1 VRKTALL
8 AALALLLPMPASAA
22 ALPAFGHNAL
32 RAEGLADFAVGLFD
46 LEQMSQMRAGLYRA
60 RFRQDRVGSN
70 GSYTNWAQ
78 LDNLARQASV
88 RGVTLVPV
96 LISVP
101 GEAYYDAPK
110 TPQAREEFATFAA
123 AAVARYGPKGSFWSG
138 CGCPKR
144 SVQVWEV
151 WNEANFSLY
160 WNGTPSPTEFA
171 LLVQA
176 VRAKIRNVDPTA
188 RIMLGGLG
196 YAPSYDGVNSVEP
209 NGYLRDVIGVIGPN
223 GFDALALHSYH
234 STPERGVNT
243 AIAGTIQTLKTYG
256 GTNANGSPRH
266 QVWVNEFGKLT
277 RRDDP
282 ATPNVNEQTTSE
294 TSQLNWLN
302 GLLDRL
308 LPNRAAWN
316 LGPVFWYAIRDSH
329 IEIEDWNRL
338 GLRRTT
344 TEDTD
349 GGAKPAWDAYASR
362 SRSAAPVGL
371 PTVR

>member
-8 AALALLLPMPASAA
+8 AALALLLAMPAPAA

-32 RAEGLADFAVGLFD
+32 RAEGLADFGVGLFD
-46 LEQMSQMRAGLYRA
+46 LEQRSQMRARLYRA

-78 LDNLARQASV
+78 LDNLARKASV
-88 RGVTLVPV
+88 RGVTLVPM

-123 AAVARYGPKGSFWSG
+123 AAVARYGPKGSFWSS

-144 SVQVWEV
+144 SMQVWEV

-160 WNGTPSPTEFA
+160 WNGTPRPTEFA

-176 VRAKIRNVDPTA
+176 VRAKIRSVDPAA

-196 YAPSYDGVNSVEP
+196 YAASYDGVNSVEP
-209 NGYLRDVIGVIGPN
+209 NGYLRDVISVIGPN

-234 STPERGVNT
+234 SSPERGLNT
-243 AIAGTIQTLKTYG
+243 AIAGTIQMLKIHG
-256 GTNANGSPRH
+256 GTNPNGSPRH
-266 QVWVNEFGKLT
+266 QVWVNEFGRLT
-277 RRDDP
+277 
-282 ATPNVNEQTTSE
+282 
-294 TSQLNWLN
+294 
-302 GLLDRL
+302 
-308 LPNRAAWN
+308 
-316 LGPVFWYAIRDSH
+316 H
-329 IEIEDWNRL
+329 IQIEDWNRL

-344 TEDTD
+344 T
-349 GGAKPAWDAYASR
+349 
-362 SRSAAPVGL
+362 
-371 PTVR
+371 